1 MSDQEPPNAARLEK
15 FRPFA
20 ELISSLTF
28 LTRLPIPFARTLDLP
43 PLTQSMRLFA
53 VAGAIIGALNGLVLV
68 GLQALNLPSLL
79 CAALTCMFG
88 LLITG
93 GLHEDGLADSADGL
107 FGGKTREDRLL
118 IMRDS
123 RIGSYGAMAVLTC
136 LLARVASYEALLG
149 FGAISCI
156 AVMAAV
162 GAFSRAMVV
171 DLMWAT
177 KSARSDG
184 LSVLAGRP
192 GRNSALLAI
201 FTGGGL
207 ALAAGLNLRPE
218 SGVVAVLGAAAVT
231 GLMRR
236 YAMRQIGGQ
245 TGDICGA
252 TQVLVE
258 ITMFVIFLAMIG

>member
-1 MSDQEPPNAARLEK
+1 MSDVLPPNDARPEK

-20 ELISSLTF
+20 ELISSLSF
-28 LTRLPIPFARTLDLP
+28 LTRLPIPFARTIDP
-43 PLTQSMRLFA
+43 PALSQSMRFFA
-53 VAGAIIGALNGLVLV
+53 VAGAFIGALNGVVLV
-68 GLQALNLPSLL
+68 GLQALNVPSLL
-79 CAALTCMFG
+79 GAALTCIFG
-88 LLITG
+88 LMVTG

-123 RIGSYGAMAVLTC
+123 RIGSYGAMALMTC
-136 LLARVASYEALLG
+136 LLARAASYEVLLG
-149 FGAISCI
+149 LPVYACI
-156 AVMAAV
+156 AVMAAT

-171 DLMWAT
+171 DMMWAT

-184 LSVLAGRP
+184 LSALAGRP
-192 GRNSALLAI
+192 GRNSALFAI
-201 FTGGGL
+201 VTGG
-207 ALAAGLNLRPE
+207 ALVFGAGLYLRPE
-218 SGVVAVLGAAAVT
+218 SGVVAVLAATGVT
-231 GLMRR
+231 GLIRR

-258 ITMFVIFLAMIG
+258 ITLFTVFLAMIG